1 MSDSQAIGETPL
13 AVEHEGR
20 PELRHHFA
28 DVEQQRN
35 AASLGMWWF
44 LGTEIMF
51 FGGMFCGYLIY
62 RRVYFPEFAV
72 ASRSLDLIVGTV
84 NTAVLICSS
93 LTVAQAV
100 RAAQLGKRMLQV
112 KLLLATLFFGLVF
125 LGVKGYEWRNKYV
138 EHHIPTFAD
147 YNVIGPQGSE
157 GDLFYKNLPFL
168 GKTSEFHDVDKMLN
182 DPSKAGELRRHTEE
196 LQQHT
201 KIFYT
206 LYFALTGMH
215 ALHMVVGVGIFTVIT
230 VMAYRGKF
238 TPEYHTPL
246 EIAGLYWHFVD
257 IVWIYLFP
265 LLYLIDRRPGA

>member
-1 MSDSQAIGETPL
+1 M
-13 AVEHEGR
+13 AVETAEHADR

-28 DVEQQRN
+28 DEEQQRN

-51 FGGMFCGYLIY
+51 FGGMFCAYLIY
-62 RRVYFPEFAV
+62 RLKYFPEFAV
-72 ASRSLDLIVGTV
+72 ASRSLDLKVGTL

-100 RAAQLGKRMLQV
+100 RAAQMGKRMLQV

-125 LGVKGYEWRNKYV
+125 LGVKTYEWGNKYK
-138 EHHIPTFAD
+138 EHHIPTFDFNA
-147 YNVIGPQGSE
+147 
-157 GDLFYKNLPFL
+157 KNLMQKPGDRHLL
-168 GKTSEFHDVDKMLN
+168 GLDKIS
-182 DPSKAGELRRHTEE
+182 DPVALEKREAEIQEHT
-196 LQQHT
+196 Q
-201 KIFYT
+201 IFFA

-215 ALHMVVGVGIFTVIT
+215 AIHMIVGVGIFSVIT
-230 VMAYRGKF
+230 WMAWKGRF

-265 LLYLIDRRPGA
+265 LLYLIDRRTGA

>member
-1 MSDSQAIGETPL
+1 MVAEHT
-13 AVEHEGR
+13 EHEDR

-62 RRVYFPEFAV
+62 RRIYFPEFAV
-72 ASRSLDLIVGTV
+72 ASRSISLFWGTL

-93 LTVAQAV
+93 LTVAMAV
-100 RAAQLGKRMLQV
+100 RAAQLGKRQLQV
-112 KLLLATLFFGLVF
+112 KLLLATLFFGIVF
-125 LGVKGYEWRNKYV
+125 LGVKAKEWTDKYK
-138 EHHIPTFAD
+138 EHHIPTFSE
-147 YNVIGPQGSE
+147 YNAISGE
-157 GDLFYKNLPFL
+157 GNLIEGHEELL
-168 GKTSEFHDVDKMLN
+168 GLDKLKN
-182 DPSKAGELRRHTEE
+182 DPVKYQQRKAEI
-196 LQQHT
+196 QQRT
-201 KIFYT
+201 KIFFS

-215 ALHMVVGVGIFTVIT
+215 AIHMIVGVGIFAVIT
-230 VMAYRGKF
+230 FMAWKGRF

>member
-1 MSDSQAIGETPL
+1 LSDSPAVGETPL
-13 AVEHEGR
+13 AIEHEDR

-28 DVEQQRN
+28 DEEQQRN

-51 FGGMFCGYLIY
+51 FGGMFCGYLVY
-62 RRVYFPEFAV
+62 RRIYYPEFAA
-72 ASRSLDLIVGTV
+72 ASRTIALLWGAL

-93 LTVAQAV
+93 LTVAMAV
-100 RAAQLGKRMLQV
+100 RAAQLGKRRLQV
-112 KLLLATLFFGLVF
+112 QMLLLTLFFGLVF
-125 LGVKGYEWRNKYV
+125 LGVKGKEWYDKYE
-138 EHHIPTFAD
+138 EHHIPTFH
-147 YNVIGPQGSE
+147 YNAISGE
-157 GDLFYKNLPFL
+157 GDITKGQEKLL
-168 GKTSEFHDVDKMLN
+168 GLDKVKN
-182 DPSKAGELRRHTEE
+182 DPAKYQEREREI
-196 LQQHT
+196 QQHS
-201 KIFYT
+201 KIFFS

-230 VMAYRGKF
+230 IMAYRGKF

>member
-1 MSDSQAIGETPL
+1 MSDSPLVSETPL
-13 AVEHEGR
+13 AVEHEQR

-28 DVEQQRN
+28 DEEQQRN

-62 RRVYFPEFAV
+62 RRWYFPEFAA
-72 ASRSLDLIVGTV
+72 ASKSLSLPIGTF
-84 NTAVLICSS
+84 NTTVLICSS

-100 RAAQLGKRMLQV
+100 RAAQLGKRRMQV
-112 KLLLATLFFGLVF
+112 RMLLLTLVFGLAF
-125 LGVKGYEWRNKYV
+125 LGIKAKEWGDKYQ
-138 EHHIPTFAD
+138 EHHIPTFD
-147 YNVIGPQGSE
+147 YNVIGGE
-157 GDLFYKNLPFL
+157 GDLIKGHEQLL
-168 GKTSEFHDVDKMLN
+168 GLDKLQN
-182 DPSKAGELRRHTEE
+182 DPVKLRERKAEI
-196 LQQHT
+196 QQHT
-201 KIFYT
+201 KIFYS

-215 ALHMVVGVGIFTVIT
+215 ALHMIVGVGIFLVIT
-230 VMAYRGKF
+230 WMAYKGRF

>member
-1 MSDSQAIGETPL
+1 LSDSPL
-13 AVEHEGR
+13 VAEHAEHEAR

-28 DVEQQRN
+28 DEEQQRN

-51 FGGMFCGYLIY
+51 FGGMFCAYLIY
-62 RRVYFPEFAV
+62 RLKYFPEFA
-72 ASRSLDLIVGTV
+72 ASSRSLDLTVGTL

-100 RAAQLGKRMLQV
+100 RAAQLGKRKLQV
-112 KLLLATLFFGLVF
+112 PLLLATIFFGLVF
-125 LGVKGYEWRNKYV
+125 LGVKAYEWNKKYK
-138 EHHIPTFAD
+138 EHHIPTFDFNAK
-147 YNVIGPQGSE
+147 
-157 GDLFYKNLPFL
+157 DLMRDNQKLFGL
-168 GKTSEFHDVDKMLN
+168 DKLQN
-182 DPSKAGELRRHTEE
+182 DPSKAHE
-196 LQQHT
+196 LQEKEAEIQQRSQ
-201 KIFYT
+201 IFFS

-215 ALHMVVGVGIFTVIT
+215 AIHMVVGVGIFTVIT
-230 VMAYRGKF
+230 WMAWKGRF

-265 LLYLIDRRPGA
+265 LLYLIDRRPGG

>member
-1 MSDSQAIGETPL
+1 MSDSP
-13 AVEHEGR
+13 VVMEHEAR

-28 DVEQQRN
+28 DEQQQRN

-62 RRVYFPEFAV
+62 RRWYFPEFAV
-72 ASRSLDLIVGTV
+72 ASRSLDLFVGTF
-84 NTAVLICSS
+84 NTTVLICSS
-93 LTVAQAV
+93 LTVAMAV
-100 RAAQLGKRMLQV
+100 RAAQLGKRALQV
-112 KLLLATLFFGLVF
+112 KMLLLTLLFGLAF
-125 LGVKGYEWRNKYV
+125 LGIKGYEWGNKYK

-147 YNVIGPQGSE
+147 YNVISGEGSLVT
-157 GDLFYKNLPFL
+157 GDNAKFL
-168 GKTSEFHDVDKMLN
+168 GIDDSLRK
-182 DPSKAGELRRHTEE
+182 DPAKLRQREAE
-196 LQQHT
+196 IQQRT
-201 KIFYT
+201 KIFYS

-215 ALHMVVGVGIFTVIT
+215 ALHMLVGVGIFTVIT
-230 VMAYRGKF
+230 IMAYQGKF

>member
-1 MSDSQAIGETPL
+1 LSDSPL
-13 AVEHEGR
+13 VSDAPLDVEHHDR

-28 DVEQQRN
+28 DVDQQRN

-62 RRVYFPEFAV
+62 RRWYYAEFAA
-72 ASRSLDLIVGTV
+72 ASSSINLVWGTI

-93 LTVAQAV
+93 LTVAQGI
-100 RAAQLGKRMLQV
+100 RAAQLGNPKRQV
-112 KLLLATLFFGLVF
+112 KLLLATLFFGLIF
-125 LGVKGYEWRNKYV
+125 LGIKGKEWRDKYV
-138 EHHIPTFAD
+138 EHHIPTFD
-147 YNVIGPQGSE
+147 YNAISGE
-157 GDLFYKNLPFL
+157 GDITKGHEKLL
-168 GKTSEFHDVDKMLN
+168 GLDKVAN
-182 DPSKAGELRRHTEE
+182 DPQKLRERRAEIN
-196 LQQHT
+196 QRS
-201 KIFYT
+201 KIFFS

-215 ALHMVVGVGIFTVIT
+215 ALHMVIGVGIFIVIT
-230 VMAYRGKF
+230 WMAHKGRF

-246 EIAGLYWHFVD
+246 EISGLYWHFVD

>member
-1 MSDSQAIGETPL
+1 MSDSSVA
-13 AVEHEGR
+13 EHTEHDR

-28 DVEQQRN
+28 DEEQQRN
-35 AASLGMWWF
+35 AAALGMWWF

-51 FGGMFCGYLIY
+51 FGGMFCAYLIY
-62 RRVYFPEFAV
+62 RLKYFPEFAA
-72 ASRSLDLIVGTV
+72 ASRSLDLTIGTL

-100 RAAQLGKRMLQV
+100 RAAQMGKRMLQV
-112 KLLLATLFFGLVF
+112 KLLLATIFFGLVF
-125 LGVKGYEWRNKYV
+125 LGVKGYEWTKKYE
-138 EHHIPTFAD
+138 EHHIPTFDFNAK
-147 YNVIGPQGSE
+147 
-157 GDLFYKNLPFL
+157 DLMRDNQKLFGL
-168 GKTSEFHDVDKMLN
+168 DKLQN
-182 DPSKAGELRRHTEE
+182 DPQKLQAREAEI
-196 LQQHT
+196 QQHS
-201 KIFYT
+201 KIFFS

-215 ALHMVVGVGIFTVIT
+215 AIHMIVGVGIFSVIT
-230 VMAYRGKF
+230 WMAWKGRF

>member
-1 MSDSQAIGETPL
+1 LSDSPL
-13 AVEHEGR
+13 VAEHAEHEAR

-28 DVEQQRN
+28 DEEQQRN

-51 FGGMFCGYLIY
+51 FGGMFCAYLIY
-62 RRVYFPEFAV
+62 RLKYFPEFAA
-72 ASRSLDLIVGTV
+72 ASRSLDLTVGTL

-100 RAAQLGKRMLQV
+100 RAAQMGKRKLQV
-112 KLLLATLFFGLVF
+112 PLLLATIFFGLVF
-125 LGVKGYEWRNKYV
+125 LGVKAYEWNNKYK
-138 EHHIPTFAD
+138 EHHIPTFDFNAK
-147 YNVIGPQGSE
+147 
-157 GDLFYKNLPFL
+157 DLMRDNQKLFGL
-168 GKTSEFHDVDKMLN
+168 DKLQN
-182 DPSKAGELRRHTEE
+182 DPSKAHE
-196 LQQHT
+196 LQEKEAEIQQRSQ
-201 KIFYT
+201 IFFS

-215 ALHMVVGVGIFTVIT
+215 AIHMVVGVGIFTVIT
-230 VMAYRGKF
+230 WMAWKGRF

>member
-1 MSDSQAIGETPL
+1 LSDSHAVGETPL
-13 AVEHEGR
+13 AIEHEDR

-51 FGGMFCGYLIY
+51 FGGMFCGYLVY
-62 RRVYFPEFAV
+62 RRIYFPEFAV
-72 ASRSLDLIVGTV
+72 ASKSLDLFVGTF
-84 NTAVLICSS
+84 NTIVLICSS

-100 RAAQLGKRMLQV
+100 RAAQLGNRKLQVRML
-112 KLLLATLFFGLVF
+112 LLTLLFGLSF
-125 LGVKGYEWRNKYV
+125 LGIKTYEWGQKYK
-138 EHHIPTFAD
+138 EHHIPTFD
-147 YNVIGPQGSE
+147 YNVIGGE
-157 GDLFYKNLPFL
+157 GDLVKGHEHLL
-168 GKTSEFHDVDKMLN
+168 GIDKVQN
-182 DPSKAGELRRHTEE
+182 DPVKLRQREAE
-196 LQQHT
+196 IQRHT
-201 KIFYT
+201 KIFYS

-215 ALHMVVGVGIFTVIT
+215 AIHMIVGVGIFIVIT
-230 VMAYRGKF
+230 WMAYKGRF

-265 LLYLIDRRPGA
+265 LLYLIDRKPGS

>member
-1 MSDSQAIGETPL
+1 MSDSHAIGQTPL
-13 AVEHEGR
+13 AVEHEDR

-51 FGGMFCGYLIY
+51 FGGMFCGYLVY

-72 ASRSLDLIVGTV
+72 ASRSLDLVVGTF
-84 NTAVLICSS
+84 NTTVLICSS
-93 LTVAQAV
+93 LTVAMAV
-100 RAAQLGKRMLQV
+100 RAAQLGKRVLQV
-112 KLLLATLFFGLVF
+112 RMLLLTLVFGLAF
-125 LGVKGYEWRNKYV
+125 LGIKAYEWGNKYK
-138 EHHIPTFAD
+138 EHHIPTFD
-147 YNVIGPQGSE
+147 YNVVGGE
-157 GDLFYKNLPFL
+157 GDLVFKNAKFL
-168 GKTSEFHDVDKMLN
+168 GIDKLQN
-182 DPSKAGELRRHTEE
+182 DPGALRQREAQI
-196 LQQHT
+196 QQHT
-201 KIFYT
+201 KIFYS

-215 ALHMVVGVGIFTVIT
+215 AIHMVVGVGIFSVIT
-230 VMAYRGKF
+230 WMAWKGRF

>member
-1 MSDSQAIGETPL
+1 LSDSPAVGETPL
-13 AVEHEGR
+13 AIEHEDR

-28 DVEQQRN
+28 DEEQQRN

-51 FGGMFCGYLIY
+51 FGGMFCGYLVY
-62 RRVYFPEFAV
+62 RRTYYLEFAA
-72 ASRSLDLIVGTV
+72 ASRTIALFWGAL

-93 LTVAQAV
+93 LTVAMSV
-100 RAAQLGKRMLQV
+100 RAAQLGKRRLQV
-112 KLLLATLFFGLVF
+112 QMLLLTLFFGLVF
-125 LGVKGYEWRNKYV
+125 LGVKGKEWYDKYK
-138 EHHIPTFAD
+138 EHHIPTFH
-147 YNVIGPQGSE
+147 YNAISGE
-157 GDLFYKNLPFL
+157 GDITKGQEKLLGLDKVKNDAA
-168 GKTSEFHDVDKMLN
+168 KYQERE
-182 DPSKAGELRRHTEE
+182 AEI
-196 LQQHT
+196 QQHS
-201 KIFYT
+201 KIFFS

-230 VMAYRGKF
+230 IMAYRGKF

-265 LLYLIDRRPGA
+265 LLYLIDRHR

>member
-13 AVEHEGR
+13 AVEHEHEAR

-28 DVEQQRN
+28 DEQQQRN

-62 RRVYFPEFAV
+62 RLKYFPEFAV
-72 ASRSLDLIVGTV
+72 ASRSLDLKVGTF
-84 NTAVLICSS
+84 NTVVLICSS

-100 RAAQLGKRMLQV
+100 RAAQLGKRALQV
-112 KLLLATLFFGLVF
+112 KMLLLTLVFGLAF
-125 LGVKGYEWRNKYV
+125 LGIKSYEWGHKYE
-138 EHHIPTFAD
+138 EHHIPTFH
-147 YNVIGPQGSE
+147 YNVIGGN
-157 GDLFYKNLPFL
+157 GDLTQGNERLL
-168 GKTSEFHDVDKMLN
+168 GLDKLKS
-182 DPSKAGELRRHTEE
+182 DPVKLAAREAEI
-196 LQQHT
+196 QQHT
-201 KIFYT
+201 KVFYS

-215 ALHMVVGVGIFTVIT
+215 AIHMIVGVGIFCVIT
-230 VMAYRGKF
+230 FMAWKGRF

-265 LLYLIDRRPGA
+265 LLYLIDRRPIG

>member
-1 MSDSQAIGETPL
+1 MSDSPL
-13 AVEHEGR
+13 ALEHEAR

-28 DVEQQRN
+28 DEEQQRN

-62 RRVYFPEFAV
+62 RRIYFPEFAA
-72 ASRSLDLIVGTV
+72 ASSSIALFWGTL

-93 LTVAQAV
+93 LTVAMAV
-100 RAAQLGKRMLQV
+100 RAAQMGKRKLQV
-112 KLLLATLFFGLVF
+112 QLLLATLFFGLVF
-125 LGVKGYEWRNKYV
+125 LGVKGKEWTDKYK
-138 EHHIPTFAD
+138 EHHIPTFSD
-147 YNVIGPQGSE
+147 YNAVSGE
-157 GDLFYKNLPFL
+157 GDLTKGHEHLL
-168 GKTSEFHDVDKMLN
+168 GLDKVAN
-182 DPSKAGELRRHTEE
+182 DPVKLRERKAEI
-196 LQQHT
+196 QQRT
-201 KIFYT
+201 KIFFS

-215 ALHMVVGVGIFTVIT
+215 AIHMIIGVGIFGVIT
-230 VMAYRGKF
+230 WMAHKGRF

>member
-1 MSDSQAIGETPL
+1 LSDSPL
-13 AVEHEGR
+13 VIEHEER

-62 RRVYFPEFAV
+62 RRLYFPEFAT
-72 ASRSLDLIVGTV
+72 ASRSLDLVVGTL

-93 LTVAQAV
+93 LTVAMSV
-100 RAAQLGKRMLQV
+100 RAAQLGNRKMQV
-112 KLLLATLFFGLVF
+112 RLLLATIFFGLVF
-125 LGVKGYEWRNKYV
+125 LGVKGYEWNNKYK
-138 EHHIPTFAD
+138 EHHIPGLGFNAHD
-147 YNVIGPQGSE
+147 LMEKS
-157 GDLFYKNLPFL
+157 GDRNLL
-168 GKTSEFHDVDKMLN
+168 GLDKIT
-182 DPSKAGELRRHTEE
+182 DPVELRQREADI
-196 LQQHT
+196 QQHSQL
-201 KIFYT
+201 FFS

-215 ALHMVVGVGIFTVIT
+215 AIHMIVGVGIFAVIT
-230 VMAYRGKF
+230 WMAHKGRF